1 MFISK
6 YDDFADESRQFA
18 SIQGMAIGNG
28 FMNAELSM
36 NKLILW
42 AAYHGRTSADEWDQ
56 IKEACRTEGAKDV
69 DSYNFVVIF
78 LLLKSRKQE
87 IFEIHDFE
95 EWHRVHTEQLYLR
108 QTSAA
113 ADECEA
119 QRRTGLD
126 V

>member
-1 MFISK
+1 MSISK
-6 YDDFADESRQFA
+6 YGDFVEENQLAFV

-69 DSYNFVVIF
+69 DSYNFVVNVPF
-78 LLLKSRKQE
+78 LSKSKK
-87 IFEIHDFE
+87 
-95 EWHRVHTEQLYLR
+95 
-108 QTSAA
+108 
-113 ADECEA
+113 
-119 QRRTGLD
+119 
-126 V
+126 